1 MGKFYGKPKSPFTKE
16 LHEYTLSLSL
26 PLSLNERTLLSLSLS
41 TAACCFPTNCD
52 IIIWLSSNKV
62 SEEDFE
68 LQKAPVAEN

>member
-16 LHEYTLSLSL
+16 LHEYTLSPSLTQWTHIALS
-26 PLSLNERTLLSLSLS
+26 LSLSLS